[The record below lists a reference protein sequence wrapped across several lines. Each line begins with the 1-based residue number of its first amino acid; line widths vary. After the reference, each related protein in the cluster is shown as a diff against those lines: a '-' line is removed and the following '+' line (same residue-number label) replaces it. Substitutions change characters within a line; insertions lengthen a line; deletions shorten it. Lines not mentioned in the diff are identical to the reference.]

1 MGQGHSYPEK
11 AAAYPFFE
19 EGIGY
24 TQRMKST
31 MFLFHILYETKL
43 WINKTAQGIVNLP
56 TTILASIL
64 SMREAG
70 SHFVFLFSW
79 MAPVKSSRL
88 RMELIK
94 P

>member
-1 MGQGHSYPEK
+1 MGQGHSCPEK

-24 TQRMKST
+24 TQRMKNT
-31 MFLFHILYETKL
+31 MFLFHIPYDTKL
-43 WINKTAQGIVNLP
+43 WINKTAQGVVNLP

-70 SHFVFLFSW
+70 SHFVFHALLNGSCKKKQP
-79 MAPVKSSRL
+79 PVHGVN
-88 RMELIK
+88 
-94 P
+94 